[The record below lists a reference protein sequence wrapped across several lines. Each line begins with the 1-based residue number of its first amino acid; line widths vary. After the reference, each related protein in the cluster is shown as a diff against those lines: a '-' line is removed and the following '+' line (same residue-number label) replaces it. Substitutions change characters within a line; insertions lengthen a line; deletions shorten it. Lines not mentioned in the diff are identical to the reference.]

1 MADDKKRIEL
11 EFDLS
16 VANTDDILKQIDKIQ
31 ENYDEFLESIAKT
44 GNTKQLS
51 YVKKVSKELFEFSKA
66 FKTVQEN
73 LGDAVDLKK
82 KLNEGTLS
90 AEDAK
95 TYLQGAKTLL
105 SQMNVISEYFSNFSK
120 SMAKSSDYT
129 KSNLVD
135 NFFPV
140 IDRMFSDSLETVSA
154 YIDALERDSIK
165 ISQIFSKNADFE
177 SALSVAV
184 DVQELKEYREE
195 LQKIESLSGTFAKG
209 INLDVTAKKAEEAEK
224 VSKKSELEKAR
235 ENVEKANEEKK
246 ALKAENKALSSEV
259 SALKKELSA
268 SDKKVQ
274 NAETASKADKEKLAV
289 EKEKTKSLQAE
300 NKALSSQITSLEKE
314 DASSKKKLE
323 QAQKSLDTTKTHLTK
338 SNERNKLLKNENK
351 ALSSQISDLQK
362 DLNESEKRASR
373 TEASYQKEI
382 SKLKKETQKQIQYA
396 EDEKNKIQAKAEKI
410 VTEEKEK
417 RLKQV
422 EKVNAE
428 KETLRTKLEGRI
440 EDLTTKYES
449 SLSKEQDKLA
459 KATSNYEKKLADSQ
473 EKADRK
479 LASQQESYEKRV
491 DSLRSQLEKEKAKN
505 TAKVNDK
512 DSYDK
517 EIDSVTAHIR
527 RLEELSKLVKNITS
541 KDVIYTEDMST
552 AFDALEKEINEAA
565 DALERLDN
573 KDLSKKLRNSIAD
586 AKYSLGT
593 GKENQ
598 AGRLVVPGSSLDP
611 KNIKKYSDA
620 RKQFDKTVGSELTGI
635 YKTSWNIFKTTGKTS
650 ISFVSGLFKGL
661 GKTAGSVWNLFGSRG
676 KSTTSM
682 IENQLRNLAGLFSI
696 YSLVNTGK
704 EAITLSSDMIEVRNV
719 IQGVFGEASQDVED
733 FSKSAIKNFGL
744 TQLQATKMIGVFG
757 GMLEASNIVGDAQS
771 VMSKNLTA
779 LSGDLASFYNM
790 PVDDVFTKLK
800 SGLAGET
807 EPLRAFGVNMTVA
820 NLEAYALSKG
830 IDASW
835 QSMNQ
840 ATQQTLRY
848 NYILEHLATA
858 QGDFART
865 SNTWANQVRL
875 LSSNFQQLLSI
886 LGGGAIQVLYPIVKI
901 LNQIVSLAIQAS
913 SRMAN
918 MFGFDYQSL
927 ESQFGVGSNLSDIG
941 TMDTGMEIDTS
952 GIDDYTDST
961 NKAADATKNFSDST
975 ENAGDNLQSF
985 DKINNITT
993 DSMKNYDDVADSTKG
1008 LEDALDN
1015 LGGSSL
1021 IEPLSYF
1028 ENVEAP
1034 GEYVNGWLDEWID
1047 LLEDKRW
1054 YEAGNKLAKLISK
1067 GLGNVYDVLS
1077 DEETLDKA
1085 EEFGT
1090 GLGEFFNGIVDE
1102 TDMFLNF
1109 GKTLGAGINLFTTFY
1124 NSFFDTA
1131 DFKQFGKSFAIGIKG
1146 LVNEVDG
1153 KELGKALTQTF
1164 RAAIDFIAG
1173 AIEDETAWEDTG
1185 ELIGD
1190 VINGAIENIDP
1201 STAIPTLVGLAGRL
1215 FQTLGVAFEEI
1226 KWEELSAEITEGI
1239 NTSIE
1244 EIDPKEFGTTLGN
1257 MVLDLLKVLNGVLD
1271 SDWGEAG
1278 EKLGDS
1284 INALVDTG
1292 APKEFAKTA
1301 TRFVG
1306 KFLELLI
1313 NAVGTVEWKDLLQA
1327 IWEGITEAYNDFDPD
1342 TKTVVNVLLGILGVT
1357 GGIGGIGKL
1366 ITTIGGFAGSI
1377 NEIAAALRILFGVM
1391 GEKPAGTVADAIGDV
1406 AGATGKSGLLKK
1418 LASVGYSAAVNSGAI
1433 AGAPLAVAGFGI
1445 YHGVQDVKSTF
1456 EYSDKLIEVKE
1467 NLYGVS
1473 ESAKEAHDSLAS
1485 LSGDTF
1491 NFDYEN
1497 VTDAAVK
1504 VREVADVF
1512 SNMKSNVKDFITRNG
1527 DLSNT
1532 NLLDMITSATT
1543 MKTLKENAKEVAD
1556 ALREI
1561 GDEANYLALT
1571 DVINNG
1577 SKKEIATA
1585 LNNIRTEYSNYVG
1598 ALSTLTDTE
1607 INKINNSAKTLVVEF
1622 ANGAGDLV
1630 KLAGDTIVGIYR
1642 DAQTNIDYLITASG
1656 SAFNTSTQSFTKV
1669 TDKMRENAVSAVNG
1683 VTGVFNSDGSVSEAA
1698 LNLANNASMSTISG
1712 FNGMKVNAS
1721 NAVTETANEIINS
1734 SSELTNA
1741 VGSAID
1747 AATSG
1752 NMQKAESKGKEIGDR
1767 LRDSVERSFINNPLN
1782 IYANLDVDTSNLKSY
1797 TVPSGLSNVLVPHS
1811 RRAGTA
1817 LGYGYSSEVSPYTT
1831 MSAFARS
1838 IAPVPENIDTYGID
1852 TSKFSSRLTKTASSF
1867 RASSPNVMNVSPR
1880 NLETVLRMKVEGE
1893 TDYRT
1898 LEKLTS
1904 IVSSMRDMRS
1914 VGNEGDQIFYI
1925 TIGNREI
1932 DDYIVEVERR
1942 NNFRLGR

>member
-11 EFDLS
+11 EFDLDLVLDTYKKGLKDFEKQYKEFTDAIMDNAETLTTSEKKIANFGRDMSYTYKEAYESIIRYNSGLKRMIYLLEKSLSSGKDTSS
-16 VANTDDILKQIDKIQ
+16 VFEKMDQDMSGMNSAVIDTVSNLKYLASNLKTLDDDSAV
-31 ENYDEFLESIAKT
+31 EFLRDM
-44 GNTKQLS
+44 TKFADS
-51 YVKKVSKELFEFSKA
+51 FKSEI
-66 FKTVQEN
+66 KTVSGEVDKLRKTYGASNKISFEKYLIGDIDEAISALKAQEDR
-73 LGDAVDLKK
+73 LVDKLLKPSKGDAKSVTDEYQNDL
-82 KLNEGTLS
+82 S
-90 AEDAK
+90 
-95 TYLQGAKTLL
+95 
-105 SQMNVISEYFSNFSK
+105 
-120 SMAKSSDYT
+120 
-129 KSNLVD
+129 
-135 NFFPV
+135 
-140 IDRMFSDSLETVSA
+140 RLETRFKYLS
-154 YIDALERDSIK
+154 R
-165 ISQIFSKNADFE
+165 FSKNVFKDIAN
-177 SALSVAV
+177 V
-184 DVQELKEYREE
+184 DSKDLKELDSILEDLLSE
-195 LQKIESLSGTFAKG
+195 IENLRLGAVNNSLLGDSKDKTLHDINDLEDRLLEFKQTMTDMKTYSTISVGTG
-209 INLDVTAKKAEEAEK
+209 V
-224 VSKKSELEKAR
+224 
-235 ENVEKANEEKK
+235 
-246 ALKAENKALSSEV
+246 
-259 SALKKELSA
+259 
-268 SDKKVQ
+268 
-274 NAETASKADKEKLAV
+274 
-289 EKEKTKSLQAE
+289 
-300 NKALSSQITSLEKE
+300 
-314 DASSKKKLE
+314 
-323 QAQKSLDTTKTHLTK
+323 
-338 SNERNKLLKNENK
+338 
-351 ALSSQISDLQK
+351 SDL
-362 DLNESEKRASR
+362 
-373 TEASYQKEI
+373 
-382 SKLKKETQKQIQYA
+382 
-396 EDEKNKIQAKAEKI
+396 
-410 VTEEKEK
+410 
-417 RLKQV
+417 
-422 EKVNAE
+422 
-428 KETLRTKLEGRI
+428 
-440 EDLTTKYES
+440 
-449 SLSKEQDKLA
+449 
-459 KATSNYEKKLADSQ
+459 
-473 EKADRK
+473 
-479 LASQQESYEKRV
+479 
-491 DSLRSQLEKEKAKN
+491 
-505 TAKVNDK
+505 
-512 DSYDK
+512 
-517 EIDSVTAHIR
+517 
-527 RLEELSKLVKNITS
+527 
-541 KDVIYTEDMST
+541 
-552 AFDALEKEINEAA
+552 
-565 DALERLDN
+565 DN
-573 KDLSKKLRNSIAD
+573 LRNR
-586 AKYSLGT
+586 Y
-593 GKENQ
+593 
-598 AGRLVVPGSSLDP
+598 
-611 KNIKKYSDA
+611 KNS

-682 IENQLRNLAGLFSI
+682 IANQLRNLAGLFSI

-719 IQGVFGEASQDVED
+719 IQGVFGDASQDIED
-733 FSKSAIKNFGL
+733 FAKSAIKSFGL

-757 GMLEASNIVGDAQS
+757 GMLEASNIVGDAQTK
-771 VMSKNLTA
+771 MSKNLTA
-779 LSGDLASFYNM
+779 LSGDLSSFYNM

-830 IDASW
+830 IDQSW

-840 ATQQTLRY
+840 ATQQTLKY

-865 SNTWANQVRL
+865 STTWANQVRL

-886 LGGGAIQVLYPIVKI
+886 LGGGAIQVLYPVVRV

-913 SRMAN
+913 TRLAN
-918 MFGFDYQSL
+918 MFGFDYKSL

-941 TMDTGMEIDTS
+941 TMDTSMEIDTS

-961 NKAADATKNFSDST
+961 NKAADATDNLSKST
-975 ENAGDNLQSF
+975 EDAGDNLQSF

-1008 LEDALDN
+1008 LEDSLSN

-1028 ENVEAP
+1028 ENVKAP
-1034 GEYVNGWLDEWID
+1034 GEYVNKWLDEWID
-1047 LLEDKRW
+1047 LLENKQW
-1054 YEAGNKLAKLISK
+1054 YEAGNKLAKLVSK
-1067 GLGNVYDVLS
+1067 GLKNVYDVLS

-1085 EEFGT
+1085 EEFGE
-1090 GLGEFFNGIVDE
+1090 GLGEFFNGVVDE
-1102 TDMFLNF
+1102 TDMFLNA
-1109 GKTLGAGINLFTTFY
+1109 GKTLGASINLFTRFY
-1124 NSFFDTA
+1124 NSFFETA
-1131 DFKQFGKSFAIGIKG
+1131 DFKQFGKSFMIGIKG

-1153 KELGKALTQTF
+1153 EEVGKALTQTF
-1164 RAAIDFIAG
+1164 RAAIDFVAG
-1173 AIEDETAWEDTG
+1173 AIEDKSIWEDTG
-1185 ELIGD
+1185 NFIGD
-1190 VINGAIENIDP
+1190 VVNGAIENVDL

-1226 KWEELSAEITEGI
+1226 RWDELSSEITEGI

-1271 SDWGEAG
+1271 ADWGEAG
-1278 EKLGDS
+1278 EKFGES
-1284 INALVDTG
+1284 VNAMVDTG
-1292 APKEFAKTA
+1292 APKELAKTA
-1301 TRFVG
+1301 TRFIG

-1313 NAVGTVEWKDLLQA
+1313 GAVGTVDWKELLQA
-1327 IWEGITEAYNDFDPD
+1327 IWEGITEAYDDFDPE

-1366 ITTIGGFAGSI
+1366 ITGIGGFAGSI
-1377 NEIAAALRILFGVM
+1377 HEISSALEILFKVM
-1391 GEKPAGTVADAIGDV
+1391 GKKPAGTVADAIGDV
-1406 AGATGKSGLLKK
+1406 AGATGKSGLLKS
-1418 LASVGYSAAVNSGAI
+1418 LGSAGYSALVNSGAI

-1543 MKTLKENAKEVAD
+1543 MKTLKENAKDVAD

-1561 GDEANYLALT
+1561 GDEANYLSLT

-1585 LNNIRTEYSNYVG
+1585 LNNIRTEYSDYVG

-1630 KLAGDTIVGIYR
+1630 KLAGDTVVGIYR

-1669 TDKMRENAVSAVNG
+1669 TDKMRESAVSAVNG

-1734 SSELTNA
+1734 SSELKNA
-1741 VGSAID
+1741 VGYAID
-1747 AATSG
+1747 EATTG
-1752 NMQKAESKGKEIGDR
+1752 NLQNAENKGREIGDN
-1767 LRDSVERSFINNPLN
+1767 LRNSIENSFIRYPLN
-1782 IYANLDVDTSNLKSY
+1782 IYANLKVDTSDLRQY
-1797 TVPSGLSNVLVPHS
+1797 TVGSGKPITHRLRSL
-1811 RRAGTA
+1811 GTA
-1817 LGYGYSSEVSPYTT
+1817 TGYDYGGGVSTYST
-1831 MSAFARS
+1831 MSAFASR
-1838 IAPVPENIDTYGID
+1838 IAPMSTGIETYGLN
-1852 TSKFSSRLTKTASSF
+1852 TSKFGNTLQKVSTYGLGSSGSMIKE
-1867 RASSPNVMNVSPR
+1867 SPR
-1880 NLETVLRMKVEGE
+1880 NLETAIQLKTSSEI
-1893 TDYRT
+1893 DSRT
-1898 LEKLTS
+1898 IEKLNS
-1904 IVSSMRDMRS
+1904 LISSMRDMRRYS
-1914 VGNEGDQIFYI
+1914 QDGDQVFYI
-1925 TIGNREI
+1925 TIGNKQI

-1942 NNFRLGR
+1942 NNFRLGK